1 MKTMKRVKMV
11 GVVVIGVLL
20 ALALARPMEAS
31 PQVTPT
37 SEMAADLEAAARDLH
52 DRPER
57 WSDAARLYAVA
68 ADLRQQE
75 DPEAR
80 KDLFKAASLY
90 YASGLRAEAVAALES
105 AGARALVSG
114 EVAEARRMFDRAA
127 WVARDAGLTVQV
139 RRLTDRAA
147 RMVESR
153 LSPSFSSE
161 RVQRT

>member
-80 KDLFKAASLY
+80 KDLFKAACGPRPSPR
-90 YASGLRAEAVAALES
+90 SSPPVPGHS
-105 AGARALVSG
+105 S
-114 EVAEARRMFDRAA
+114 
-127 WVARDAGLTVQV
+127 
-139 RRLTDRAA
+139 AA
-147 RMVESR
+147 RSPRPGACSIAPRGWRGTPASR
-153 LSPSFSSE
+153 SRFAG
-161 RVQRT
+161 